1 MFAGMAATVETNATD
16 RILMHLAEIGARRCS
31 ITDETIVAEPD
42 PDMRQVL
49 LGLLVLHEDLS
60 YASQLRS
67 EAEAALRLVAEERER
82 LLEDRRLA
90 IAARDQ
96 FLAVAAHE
104 LRTPLT
110 TLSLL
115 VDHLLMGISP
125 EAASEITPSPLRG
138 SQLPRLKRQIDRLNG
153 LVSEMLDVSRI
164 TGGGLDLVPGPVDLG
179 MLVQESVD
187 RFEPELQRRQIALDL
202 KIEGTVR
209 GYWDGQ
215 RIDQVVTN
223 LLSNAIKYGED
234 KPIEVS
240 VRARGG
246 RAIVTVRDHGVGI
259 PPEEQNKI
267 FGPFARAVAARHHAG
282 LGLGLWI
289 AHKIVQASGG
299 RIVLESA
306 PGEGSSFTVELPL

>member
-1 MFAGMAATVETNATD
+1 VQWHGDNPTE

-31 ITDETIVAEPD
+31 ITDETIAAEPD
-42 PDMRQVL
+42 PEMSQIL

-67 EAEAALRLVAEERER
+67 EAEAALRIVAEERER

-115 VDHLLMGISP
+115 VDHLIMALGSDSGSAQ
-125 EAASEITPSPLRG
+125 AAAGGVRAQ
-138 SQLPRLKRQIDRLNG
+138 QLPRLKRQINRLDA
-153 LVSEMLDVSRI
+153 LVTEMLDVSRI

-179 MLVQESVD
+179 MVVRDVVE
-187 RFEPELQRRQIALDL
+187 RFEPELGRQAVELALAV
-202 KIEGTVR
+202 EGDVR
-209 GYWDGQ
+209 GHWDGA
-215 RIDQVVTN
+215 RIDQVITN
-223 LLSNAIKYGED
+223 LISNALKYGGG
-234 KPIEVS
+234 KPIDVS
-240 VRARGG
+240 VRAETS
-246 RAIVTVRDHGVGI
+246 RAIVVVRDRGLGI
-259 PPEEQNKI
+259 APEEQSKI
-267 FGPFARAVAARHHAG
+267 FGPFARAVTAKHHEG

-289 AHKIVQASGG
+289 AQKIVHASGG
-299 RIVLESA
+299 RITVVSQ
-306 PGEGSSFTVELPL
+306 PGRGSTFTMELPL